1 LNIPTCAFRKSE
13 RFTEKEYTMAK
24 LFVEDLDLKGKKVI
38 SRVDFNV
45 PIKDGKVD
53 NDKRI
58 RASLPTIQYILDQG
72 ASLILMSHLGR
83 PDGLVKP
90 EFSLKPAA
98 DRLGELLGKPVKFVG
113 DCVGA
118 EVEAAAAAL
127 QPGEVLVLENLRF
140 HIEETGKGVDAD
152 GNKVK
157 ADDGKVAEFRAALT
171 RLADVYVND
180 AFGTAHRAHSSMVG
194 VDLPRACGYLLK
206 KEIDFLGDTL
216 QAPEKPFVA
225 VIGGAKISG
234 KIDVIEALLPKVDK
248 LIIGG
253 AMANTFFKA
262 QGKEV
267 GTSLV
272 EDERIEMAK
281 DLLSKGG
288 DKIQLPVDCG
298 VVDSM
303 DFGARTCSEVT
314 YVDADAVPA
323 GKMIIDAGPKSVDAF
338 SAIVKGARTVVWNGP
353 MGVFEIAESAKGT
366 FGVATALA
374 DATGNGAVT
383 IIGGG
388 DSVSAIE
395 KAGLSEQVS
404 HVSTGGGA
412 SLEYL
417 EGKALPGVVAL
428 SDR

>member
-1 LNIPTCAFRKSE
+1 
-13 RFTEKEYTMAK
+13 MAK
-24 LFVEDLDLKGKKVI
+24 LFVEDLDLKGKRVI

-83 PDGLVKP
+83 PNGQVKP
-90 EFSLKPAA
+90 EFTMKPAA
-98 DRLGELLGKPVKFVG
+98 DRLGELLGKEVKFVN

-118 EVEAAAAAL
+118 EAEAAAAAL
-127 QPGEVLVLENLRF
+127 KPGEVLVLENLRF
-140 HIEETGKGVDAD
+140 HIEEEGKAKDAD
-152 GNKVK
+152 GNSVK
-157 ADDGKVAEFRAALT
+157 ADAAKVAEFRAGLT
-171 RLADVYVND
+171 KLADVYVND

-206 KEIDFLGDTL
+206 KEIDFLGDAL
-216 QAPEKPFVA
+216 AAPEKPFVA

-281 DLLSKGG
+281 DLLVKGG

-298 VVDSM
+298 VVSEM
-303 DFGARTCSEVT
+303 NFGARTCSEVT

-323 GKMIIDAGPKSVDAF
+323 DKMIIDAGPKSVEVF
-338 SAIVKGARTVVWNGP
+338 SALVKGAKTVVWNGP
-353 MGVFEIAESAKGT
+353 MGVFEIADSAKGT
-366 FGVATALA
+366 FGVAEALA
-374 DATGNGAVT
+374 AATADNGAVT

-395 KAGLSEQVS
+395 KAGLSEKVS

-417 EGKALPGVVAL
+417 EGKELPGVVAL
-428 SDR
+428 SDK

>member
-1 LNIPTCAFRKSE
+1 
-13 RFTEKEYTMAK
+13 MAK
-24 LFVEDLDLKGKKVI
+24 LFVEDLDLKGKRVI

-58 RASLPTIQYILDQG
+58 RASLPTIKYILEQG

-83 PDGLVKP
+83 PDGQVKSQ
-90 EFSLKPAA
+90 FSLKPAV
-98 DRLGELLGKPVKFVG
+98 DRLGQLLGKEIKFVK

-127 QPGEVLVLENLRF
+127 QPGEILVLENLRF
-140 HIEETGKGVDAD
+140 HIEETGKGADAQ

-157 ADDGKVAEFRAALT
+157 ADADKVAAFRAGLT
-171 RLADVYVND
+171 KLADVYVND

-206 KEIDFLGDTL
+206 KEIDFLGDALKT
-216 QAPEKPFVA
+216 PEKPFVA

-253 AMANTFFKA
+253 AMANTFYKA
-262 QGKEV
+262 QGKEI
-267 GTSLV
+267 GTSLF
-272 EDERIEMAK
+272 EEERVEMAK
-281 DLLSKGG
+281 DLLAKGG
-288 DKIQLPVDCG
+288 DKIQLPVDCA
-298 VVDSM
+298 VVSKM
-303 DFGARTCSEVT
+303 DFGARTCSEIS
-314 YVDADAVPA
+314 YVEDTAIPADQMA
-323 GKMIIDAGPKSVDAF
+323 IDAGPKSVEIF
-338 SAIVKGARTVVWNGP
+338 SNIVKGAKTVVWNGP
-353 MGVFEIAESAKGT
+353 MGVFEIADSAKGT
-366 FGVATALA
+366 FGVAKALA
-374 DATGNGAVT
+374 EATSNGAVT

-395 KAGLSEQVS
+395 KADLSDKVS

-417 EGKALPGVVAL
+417 EGKDLPGVVAL
-428 SDR
+428 SEK

>member
-1 LNIPTCAFRKSE
+1 
-13 RFTEKEYTMAK
+13 MAK
-24 LFVEDLDLKGKKVI
+24 LFVEDLDLKGKRVI

-58 RASLPTIQYILDQG
+58 RASLPTIKYILDQG

-83 PDGLVKP
+83 PDGQVKP
-90 EFSLKPAA
+90 QFSLKPAV
-98 DRLGELLGKPVKFVG
+98 DRLSELLGKEVKFAS
-113 DCVGA
+113 DCVGTEA
-118 EVEAAAAAL
+118 ENAAAAL

-140 HIEETGKGVDAD
+140 HIEETGKGVDAE
-152 GNKVK
+152 GNKTT
-157 ADDGKVAEFRAALT
+157 ADPAKVEAFRAGLT
-171 RLADVYVND
+171 KLADVYVND

-206 KEIDFLGDTL
+206 KEIDFLGDAL
-216 QAPEKPFVA
+216 KAPEAPFVA

-253 AMANTFFKA
+253 AMANTFYKA
-262 QGKEV
+262 QGKEI
-267 GTSLV
+267 GTSLC

-281 DLLSKGG
+281 DLLAKGG
-288 DKIQLPVDCG
+288 DKILLPVDCG
-298 VVDSM
+298 VVETL
-303 DFGARTCSEVT
+303 DFGARTCSEIS
-314 YVDADAVPA
+314 YVDNTAIPS
-323 GKMIIDAGPKSVDAF
+323 GKMAIDAGPKSVEIF
-338 SAIVKGARTVVWNGP
+338 SKLLKSAKTVVWNGP

-374 DATGNGAVT
+374 EATANGAIT

-395 KAGLSEQVS
+395 KANLSDKVS

-417 EGKALPGVVAL
+417 EGKDLPGVVAL
-428 SDR
+428 SDK